1 MSHNARAAR
10 RPKLGELVST
20 ARLNFTRVPPR
31 KARIVCD
38 LIRGLDVESAQHQL
52 RATHRPS
59 AEPTV
64 SRLLA
69 SALANARGSA
79 EAGSLIIG
87 DIQVNS
93 GPMLKRFRPRAMG
106 RACTIRKRLC
116 HITIKL
122 FTEAQA

>member
-31 KARIVCD
+31 KARTVCD
-38 LIRGLDVESAQHQL
+38 LVRGMSVEAAQHQL
-52 RATHRPS
+52 RSTHRPS

-64 SRLLA
+64 TRLLA
-69 SALANARGSA
+69 SALANAKDLRPGSD
-79 EAGSLIIG
+79 AGALIIG

-106 RACTIRKRLC
+106 RACTIR
-116 HITIKL
+116 
-122 FTEAQA
+122 